1 MAIHHRAIEKVR
13 KEGIRPFLAS
23 IPDAVTTYARQPI
36 TRGLASG
43 VDAGLCGP
51 LVDESELECI
61 ARERGDWFEFEDANT
76 FEIPAQEGLPEEL
89 LEYAGTYDTRR
100 RFIAELPDTL
110 LFGHDALAVDGDN
123 RLVVESV
130 GGHQWYVAYVLYRY
144 MTEQRLQTAGKLL
157 NRSSIRRE
165 QRYGTVFPL
174 LGPHSRTYFHWIAE
188 FLPRLRAFEDWRKAT
203 GETATILVNPDPPE
217 WKIESLRCLGFDDD
231 QWREYDGTGVAER
244 VLVAPYSPKRPS
256 LFKPSPSDYAWLRE
270 RMIKCAVEPSIGC
283 PRAILVSRNDST
295 NRSVLN
301 EDLLLNEFESAGLT
315 RVVPGEF
322 SIPEQ
327 VMLFSKADI
336 IIGPHGAGL
345 VNMIFSNQVN
355 LIEMF
360 PRDITRQHFYHLA
373 QELKHEYECVL
384 GKRQKSDIIVPVK
397 EVQICFSELRND

>member
-61 ARERGDWFEFEDANT
+61 ARERGNWFEFEDANT

-89 LEYAGTYDTRR
+89 LEHSGTYGTRR

-123 RLVVESV
+123 RLVLESI

-144 MTEQRLQTAGKLL
+144 MTERRLNTVGKLL

-188 FLPRLRAFEDWRKAT
+188 CLPRLRAFEDWRKAT

-217 WKIESLRCLGFDDD
+217 WKIESLRCLGFDDS
-231 QWREYDGTGVAER
+231 QWAEWDGTGVAER

-256 LFKPSPSDYAWLRE
+256 LLAPSPDDYRWLRDRMCE
-270 RMIKCAVEPSIGC
+270 RATEPSIGR
-283 PRAILVSRNDST
+283 PDAIFVSRRDAP
-295 NRSVLN
+295 NRDVRN
-301 EDLLLNEFESAGLT
+301 EDVLLGELESSGLT
-315 RVVPGEF
+315 RVIPSEF

-327 VMLFSKADI
+327 VMLFAEAEMVV
-336 IIGPHGAGL
+336 GPHGAGL
-345 VNMIFSNQVN
+345 VNTIFSDQIRVIECFQSD
-355 LIEMF
+355 LIR
-360 PRDITRQHFYHLA
+360 PYFYHLA
-373 QELKHEYECVL
+373 MELGHEYDCILAE
-384 GKRQKSDIIVPVK
+384 RQGRDMVVPVDEFRK
-397 EVQICFSELRND
+397 RILM